1 MLDYTKIT
9 FNEIDDTEMPIQV
22 FYNYDVTQTEIE
34 ELVEQYA
41 EENEVPSIEVPDG
54 MALEEAVDYAKDHLD
69 EIPCGELEYIS
80 DSDELDEENCDFEE

>member
-1 MLDYTKIT
+1 MQLIT
-9 FNEIDDTEMPIQV
+9 L
-22 FYNYDVTQTEIE
+22 TEIANLHNAVLFPYQVE
-34 ELVEQYA
+34 ELSC
-41 EENEVPSIEVPDG
+41 NKHG